1 MKALIDSELL
11 DQLEEDLYEFLC
23 GYGASIDTDNEKV
36 GRCVEKLA
44 FISLKTAIEDYTEPE
59 DDDPL
64 VDFHSDMDWL
74 GEEEEN
80 E

>member
-1 MKALIDSELL
+1 VKAPIDSELL
-11 DQLEEDLYEFLC
+11 DQLEEDLYEFLL

-36 GRCVEKLA
+36 RRCVEKLA
-44 FISLKTAIEDYTEPE
+44 LISLKTAIEDYVDPE

-74 GEEEEN
+74 GEESNEE
-80 E
+80 